1 MGSLHSP
8 LALDLASPE
17 SPEHIQNVGATAGIR
32 RAIESSASSSQLIS
46 ECLKEAQ
53 THHLGREEIYVVLA
67 YRGLVELKAKN
78 QLLKRLE
85 TRLVEYAISDDPDEH
100 FKVRRPTAGAF
111 PNYQMG
117 KRRNA
122 PLTAPSGQF
131 RTGAYERL
139 NGKCEVIVTHIAT
152 IRFPFKLS

>member
-8 LALDLASPE
+8 LALGLASPE
-17 SPEHIQNVGATAGIR
+17 SPEHIQNAGAIAGIR

-46 ECLKEAQ
+46 GYLRKAQ
-53 THHLGREEIYVVLA
+53 TRHLGREEIYVVLA
-67 YRGLVELKAKN
+67 YRGLVELKVKN
-78 QLLKRLE
+78 RLLNRLK
-85 TRLVEYAISDDPDEH
+85 TRLIECAISNDLDGH
-100 FKVRRPTAGAF
+100 FDVQWPAATSS

-117 KRRNA
+117 KCRNA

-152 IRFPFKLS
+152 IRFPSKLS